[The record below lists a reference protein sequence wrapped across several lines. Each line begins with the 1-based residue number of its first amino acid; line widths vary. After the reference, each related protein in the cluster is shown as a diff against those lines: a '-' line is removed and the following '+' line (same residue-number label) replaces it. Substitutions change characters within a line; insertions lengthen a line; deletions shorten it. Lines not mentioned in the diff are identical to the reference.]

1 MTISKDLLLPSNKKF
16 GYFFSIIFF
25 LAGAFFYLSNDKEFA
40 FIFLSFFVLTLFITL
55 FFPSLLKKPNQYW
68 FSFGIL
74 LGRIVSPIVL
84 GMIFFVL
91 LTPIALFLK
100 FRNRDELKIKKSS
113 FSGKTYWI
121 DRSESIYDGSFEEQF

>member
-25 LAGAFFYLSNDKEFA
+25 LVGAFLYLSNDKEFA
-40 FIFLSFFVLTLFITL
+40 FIFLSFFVLTLFLTL
-55 FFPSLLKKPNQYW
+55 FFPSLLTKPNQYW
-68 FSFGIL
+68 FYFGIL

-84 GMIFFVL
+84 GIIFFVL

-100 FRNRDELKIKKSS
+100 FRSRDELMLKKTS
-113 FSGKTYWI
+113 FTGKTYWI
-121 DRSESIYDGSFEEQF
+121 DRSVSLEDGSFEDQF